1 MKHTTGHRNT
11 LPPIK
16 AAVRLRRFTTLIVA
30 CALALSL
37 SACLPSGEQE
47 VNTDLFKDK
56 TEMATKSSSLRPG
69 MTREEAFATIGV
81 PQEKFE
87 KMSMQEVQTCYYGN
101 STVEGSPEQLEQFRA
116 RMMRMDGYYLP
127 YSEIKSSSSLGFGK
141 MKVEKSGYN
150 LRLVMVFERDRL
162 IHSVVEGTQNVR
174 MNEDRYM
181 WDSLINRGI
190 GAAF

>member
-1 MKHTTGHRNT
+1 MKHYIEQSNWLSYSYIRHT
-11 LPPIK
+11 LK
-16 AAVRLRRFTTLIVA
+16 RLASLTAVFAVCI
-30 CALALSL
+30 SL

-56 TEMATKSSSLRPG
+56 TEMAAKSSSLRPG
-69 MTREEAFATIGV
+69 MTREEAFATVGV

-101 STVEGSPEQLEQFRA
+101 SSVEGSPEELEQFRA

-141 MKVEKSGYN
+141 MKVEKTGYN

-181 WDSLINRGI
+181 WDSLINKGI

>member
-1 MKHTTGHRNT
+1 MQLTTGHTFSFLSSAT
-11 LPPIK
+11 L
-16 AAVRLRRFTTLIVA
+16 ARYRRIPSLIAICTLV
-30 CALALSL
+30 LSL

-56 TEMATKSSSLRPG
+56 SEMAEKSGSLRPG
-69 MTREEAFATIGV
+69 MTREEAFETVGV
-81 PQEKFE
+81 SPDKFE
-87 KMSMQEVQTCYYGN
+87 RMNMQEVQTCYYGN
-101 STVEGSPEQLEQFRA
+101 STVQGSPEQLEQFRN
-116 RMMRMDGYYLP
+116 RMMRMEGYYLP

-150 LRLVMVFERDRL
+150 LRLVMVFERNRL
-162 IHSVVEGTQNVR
+162 VHSVVEGTQNVR

-181 WDSLINRGI
+181 WDSLINKGI

>member
-1 MKHTTGHRNT
+1 MKHYTEQSNWLSHSYIRHT
-11 LPPIK
+11 LK
-16 AAVRLRRFTTLIVA
+16 RLASLTAVFAVCI
-30 CALALSL
+30 SL

-56 TEMATKSSSLRPG
+56 TEMAAKSSSLRPG